1 MYPSHPSNS
10 PQPKLKE
17 VLPAHGVAAY
27 ERTLSEVLC
36 KPKIMP
42 IKSMALE
49 KVEKIEKEAHSA
61 SVAKRG
67 ATAIPQRP

>member
-1 MYPSHPSNS
+1 
-10 PQPKLKE
+10 
-17 VLPAHGVAAY
+17 VAAY

-61 SVAKRG
+61 SVAKQV
-67 ATAIPQRP
+67 ATSAAQRP